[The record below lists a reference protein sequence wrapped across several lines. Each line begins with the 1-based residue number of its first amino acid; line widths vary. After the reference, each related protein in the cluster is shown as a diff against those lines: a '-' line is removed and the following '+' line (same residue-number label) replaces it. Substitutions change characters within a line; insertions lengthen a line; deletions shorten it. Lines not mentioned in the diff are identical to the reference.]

1 MLRLAA
7 LVLVALSAWVG
18 AASAAQPAEPLTLEI
33 DHSRPRCTSGTLTE
47 VSWSIRGGVPPYA
60 LSING
65 KAVDPGASSARVPC
79 GSMVNDALEWLLDIG
94 NERYITATVTDAA
107 GATAT
112 AHAQVVLVAGR
123 QPPVD
128 IRLASEFSL
137 RDTRRVTAEWRSGHR
152 EPWRSRSYLVRW
164 RVQGTMTWAYEN
176 VSFTSSL
183 RDREAKW
190 TLEAS
195 YTAQILEYQFSE
207 LRHPLEIETPE
218 ALIWSA
224 PRTVTIAATSRNL
237 TATATHDSISLSWG
251 PDVSGLPYTAELS
264 YDNDRLTVVSDGAL
278 LYAAHF
284 NDLLPG
290 TWYTV
295 RVGLDGAYGPG
306 FAGLGFGVRTEPAP
320 PGWSRRLRE
329 PRNLEA
335 RLVDG
340 GLQVT
345 WDAPLEGAERD
356 YRVCLGTVGSV
367 GHGMTVSSRCGST
380 PAGERR
386 YTFPDTSTGG
396 AYRLRVAHDSI
407 PEVVVERT
415 VYVSYPGADIP
426 TGAQRAPEPLVSHRG
441 WAHEDEA
448 WWSWGGP
455 DSSAFLISWP
465 MDIAADLA
473 EIEWEVEGE
482 KLFRQTTDRGTTLY
496 ISTSDSIPFPGRYT
510 TLYVDASDSIPFR
523 IRYLQDGVW
532 TRWSEAVLP
541 SLVPSRPS
549 YVRLDEHAG
558 NLIIHWRESIR
569 SDVLAGY
576 RVYVS
581 RDDGEEEMLDVGRAL
596 SATYPIDPKGT
607 EYSVGVAAYNKHG
620 EESRRREA
628 ANPYQPST
636 PLAAQISFE
645 GDRCVRGAGGEVEIE
660 WSIRGGAGPFLVA
673 IDDAPPFE
681 TDTRVGTTRILC
693 QDEGD
698 ADQAEVPEQ
707 VVSLRITDYYSHTAS
722 DSRMV
727 RYAEREL
734 DHATVQR
741 APYPGSVHS
750 TYVWL
755 AWRCRDWWFWEPDLD
770 DTLVRPLPDTAAVRW
785 RSAAGGNWRYAA
797 GDDFL
802 QQSYPD
808 RRCRG
813 RLEGLEPSTRYEFQI
828 ARYEHP
834 GQLSSPELLNW
845 TESAAATT
853 TGPATGV
860 RVALHPEGLE
870 ISWRPQ
876 PDAWAY
882 QVVARAGDTSWWT
895 FQEQSGELIEQ
906 AILRGATASAD
917 LVVEV
922 ITPPQTEGGD
932 RLRPLFMVDWP
943 VGE

>member
-7 LVLVALSAWVG
+7 LVLVALLAWVG

-33 DHSRPRCTSGTLTE
+33 EHLRPRCTSGTLTE
-47 VSWSIRGGVPPYA
+47 VSWNIRGGVPPYA

-65 KAVDPGASSARVPC
+65 EAVDPGASSARIPC
-79 GSMVNDALEWLLDIG
+79 GSAVDDALEWLLGIG
-94 NERYITATVTDAA
+94 NERYVTATATDAT

-128 IRLASEFSL
+128 IRLASEFGL

-164 RVQGTMTWAYEN
+164 RVQGTTTWAYEN

-195 YTAQILEYQFSE
+195 HAAQILEYQFTE
-207 LRHPLEIETPE
+207 LRHLLEIETPE
-218 ALIWSA
+218 ALIWSVPQTVAVAAA
-224 PRTVTIAATSRNL
+224 PRNL

-251 PDVSGLPYTAELS
+251 PDVPGLPYTASLS
-264 YDNDRLTVVSDGAL
+264 YDNDRLTVVSDGVL
-278 LYAAHF
+278 PYTAHF
-284 NDLLPG
+284 DDLLSD

-295 RVGLDGAYGPG
+295 RVGWGGAYGVE
-306 FAGLGFGVRTEPAP
+306 FEVRTEPAP

-335 RLVDG
+335 RLVDS
-340 GLQVT
+340 GLRVT

-367 GHGMTVSSRCGST
+367 GHGMTVSGRCHST

-386 YTFPDTSTGG
+386 YTFSDASTGG
-396 AYRLRVAHDSI
+396 TYRLRVTHDSI

-415 VYVSYPGADIP
+415 VYVGYPTADLP

-441 WAHEDEA
+441 WAHEYDA

-465 MDIAADLA
+465 TDVAADLA

-482 KLFRQTTDRGTTLY
+482 KLFRQTTDRETTLY
-496 ISTSDSIPFPGRYT
+496 ISPSDSIPFPGRYT

-523 IRYLQDGVW
+523 IRYLQDDVW
-532 TRWSEAVLP
+532 TRWSETVLP
-541 SLVPSRPS
+541 SLVPSRPP
-549 YVRLDEHAG
+549 YVHLDEHAG
-558 NLIIHWRESIR
+558 NLMIRWRESIR

-596 SATYPIDPKGT
+596 SAAYPIDPEGT
-607 EYSVGVAAYNKHG
+607 EYSVSVAAYNKRG
-620 EESRRREA
+620 EESRRRESA
-628 ANPYQPST
+628 SPFRPGA
-636 PLAAQISFE
+636 PLTAQLSFE
-645 GDRCVRGAGGEVEIE
+645 GDRCVRNAAGEIEVE

-681 TDTRVGTTRILC
+681 ADARVGTARILC
-693 QDEGD
+693 QEEDDVG
-698 ADQAEVPEQ
+698 EVEAPEQ
-707 VVSLRITDYYSHTAS
+707 VVSLRVTDYYAQTAS
-722 DSRMV
+722 DSQVV
-727 RYAEREL
+727 RHAEREL

-741 APYPGSVHS
+741 APSPGSVHG

-770 DTLVRPLPDTAAVRW
+770 DMLVRPLPDTAAVRW
-785 RSAAGGNWRYAA
+785 RSASGGDWRYVA
-797 GDDFL
+797 GDDFP

-813 RLEGLEPSTRYEFQI
+813 RLAGLEPSTRYEFQI
-828 ARYEHP
+828 ARYEHS

-845 TESAAATT
+845 TESATATT

-860 RVALHPEGLE
+860 RVALHPDGLE
-870 ISWRPQ
+870 ISWHPQ

-895 FQEQSGELIEQ
+895 FQEQSGELIER
-906 AILRGATASAD
+906 AILHGATASAD

>member
-18 AASAAQPAEPLTLEI
+18 AASAAQPAEPLALEI
-33 DHSRPRCTSGTLTE
+33 EHSRPRCTSGTLTE

-65 KAVDPGASSARVPC
+65 EAVDPGASSARVPC
-79 GSMVNDALEWLLDIG
+79 GSAVDDALEWLLDIG
-94 NERYITATVTDAA
+94 NERYITATATDAA
-107 GATAT
+107 GEAAT

-195 YTAQILEYQFSE
+195 QSSQIFEFQFAD
-207 LRHPLEIETPE
+207 LRHPLELETPE
-218 ALIWSA
+218 ALIWST
-224 PRTVTIAATSRNL
+224 PQTVTIAPRAAPPRNL

-251 PDVSGLPYTAELS
+251 PDVPGLPYTAGLL

-278 LYAAHF
+278 PYAAHF
-284 NDLLPG
+284 DDLLPN

-295 RVGLDGAYGPG
+295 GVGLGGGY
-306 FAGLGFGVRTEPAP
+306 GLGFEVRTEPAP

-345 WDAPLEGAERD
+345 WEAPLEGAERD
-356 YRVCLGTVGSV
+356 YRVCLETVGLME
-367 GHGMTVSSRCGST
+367 HGTTIDSRCGST

-386 YTFPDTSTGG
+386 YTFSDASTGG
-396 AYRLRVAHDSI
+396 TYRLRVTHASI

-415 VYVSYPGADIP
+415 VYVSYPAADIP
-426 TGAQRAPEPLVSHRG
+426 TGAQQAPEPLVSHRG
-441 WAHEDEA
+441 WAHAYDA

-465 MDIAADLA
+465 TDIAADLA
-473 EIEWEVEGE
+473 EIEWEIEGE
-482 KLFRQTTDRGTTLY
+482 KLFRQTPDRETMLY
-496 ISTSDSIPFPGRYT
+496 I
-510 TLYVDASDSIPFR
+510 DASDSIPFR

-532 TRWSEAVLP
+532 MRWSEAVLP
-541 SLVPSRPS
+541 SLIPSRPP
-549 YVRLDEHAG
+549 YVHLDEHAG
-558 NLIIHWRESIR
+558 NLMIRWRESIR

-581 RDDGEEEMLDVGRAL
+581 RDDGEEDVLDVGRAL
-596 SATYPIDPKGT
+596 SAAYPIDPEGT
-607 EYSVGVAAYNKHG
+607 EYSVSVAAYNEHG

-628 ANPYQPST
+628 ASPYQPGASLT
-636 PLAAQISFE
+636 AQFSF
-645 GDRCVRGAGGEVEIE
+645 GDDRCVRSAVGEVEIE
-660 WSIRGGAGPFLVA
+660 WSVRGGAGPFFVA

-681 TDTRVGTTRILC
+681 ADSRVGTARIPC
-693 QDEGD
+693 QEGD
-698 ADQAEVPEQ
+698 GGGEAEASEQ
-707 VVSLRITDYYSHTAS
+707 VVSLRVTDYHAQTAS

-727 RYAEREL
+727 RYAEHEL
-734 DHATVQR
+734 HHAAVQR
-741 APYPGSVHS
+741 APYLGSVHD

-755 AWRCRDWWFWEPDLD
+755 AWRCRDWWFWEPDLE

-785 RSAAGGNWRYAA
+785 RSASGGDWRYAA
-797 GDDFL
+797 GDDFP
-802 QQSYPD
+802 QESYPD
-808 RRCRG
+808 RQCRG

-828 ARYEHP
+828 ARYERS
-834 GQLSSPELLNW
+834 GQLSSPELLAW
-845 TESAAATT
+845 TESATATT

-895 FQEQSGELIEQ
+895 FQEQSGELIER

-917 LVVEV
+917 LFVEV

-932 RLRPLFMVDWP
+932 RLQPFFIMVDWP
-943 VGE
+943 SSE